1 MKRIILL
8 ILVLS
13 LIATVACKA
22 ADKDLQVS
30 EDYIMEEYNLDVD
43 GGKIYGTLTLPK
55 GESPFTVAI
64 IIQGSGPT
72 DRDGNSG
79 IAGKN
84 NSLKMIS
91 EALAKENIAS
101 VRFDKRGIGESA
113 DLVSKEEDLVF
124 EDYIKDVV
132 LWVEKVKA
140 DNRFD
145 KVVIVGHSEG
155 ALIGGAAALKAQV
168 DGYVSVAGAGENIY
182 DVLSRQ
188 LKAQSE
194 EVFEICLP
202 IMEELK
208 KGNLVD
214 DVPEGLYSLFRP
226 SVQPYM
232 ISWFKYEPREIISR
246 IDVPILI
253 IQGDT
258 DLQITVEDAKPS
270 MKPIQIAN

>member
-1 MKRIILL
+1 M
-8 ILVLS
+8 
-13 LIATVACKA
+13 
-22 ADKDLQVS
+22 
-30 EDYIMEEYNLDVD
+30 
-43 GGKIYGTLTLPK
+43 
-55 GESPFTVAI
+55 
-64 IIQGSGPT
+64 
-72 DRDGNSG
+72 
-79 IAGKN
+79 
-84 NSLKMIS
+84 
-91 EALAKENIAS
+91 
-101 VRFDKRGIGESA
+101 
-113 DLVSKEEDLVF
+113 VSKEEDLVF

-208 KGNLVD
+208 
-214 DVPEGLYSLFRP
+214 R
-226 SVQPYM
+226 
-232 ISWFKYEPREIISR
+232 
-246 IDVPILI
+246 
-253 IQGDT
+253 
-258 DLQITVEDAKPS
+258 
-270 MKPIQIAN
+270 